1 MGPTGQQI
9 LAETGRTVP
18 SLKSVAQSDAFLKGT
33 FIGDTLGINALAMPP
48 AHAQV
53 YLDNIEVLK
62 RLPSVSTW
70 PEVETGFETPFKR
83 AFYVEIDLVDALD
96 IATFQ
101 SKQALERAREE
112 AGN

>member
-1 MGPTGQQI
+1 M
-9 LAETGRTVP
+9 VP
-18 SLKSVAQSDAFLKGT
+18 SLRSVAESDAFLKGSVV
-33 FIGDTLGINALAMPP
+33 GQDLGIGSLSMPP
-48 AHAQV
+48 LNSQV
-53 YLDNIEVLK
+53 FLDNIEVLR

-83 AFYVEIDLVDALD
+83 AFYVEIDLADALE

-112 AGN
+112 AGT